1 MRVAARRARTGH
13 SDGCTDTDID
23 ASAYVR
29 TGESDTNARI
39 ADSDAHSYTD
49 THAVAHGH
57 MDAGAS
63 HADAAPHPDAD
74 IGACD
79 HARTGESDTD
89 AQTGHPYAN
98 TYGHMDAGACDS
110 DAYADARTDGH
121 THTDA
126 GHSRHEVRSGRAG
139 PQLLGLRHVG
149 RGAGVLRGGWWTWRG
164 PAQAG
169 QRPQWGCLR
178 VLAGRAQPEL
188 VHSDPSGAHTQAQI
202 HFCSSRNSHTQAQT
216 YGDFC
221 AGNGHADG
229 YDYVHPDG
237 STNIYP

>member
-49 THAVAHGH
+49 THAGAHGH

-63 HADAAPHPDAD
+63 HADAHPDAD

-110 DAYADARTDGH
+110 DAYSDARTDGH

-149 RGAGVLRGGWWTWRG
+149 GGAGVLRGGWWTWRG

-178 VLAGRAQPEL
+178 VLAGRAQPDL
-188 VHSDPSGAHTQAQI
+188 VHSDPSGAHTQAQT

-229 YDYVHPDG
+229 YDYAHPDG
-237 STNIYP
+237 NTNIYP